1 MREIIATGKDTE
13 EAIETGLK
21 ELNVSREDVN
31 IEIIET
37 SNKGLFGIFGQKDA
51 KVKITLLGEETEIEN
66 PVSKVA
72 DEDVLLRTKNFVITV
87 LLKMGIDSDCEIEMK
102 ENNRIE
108 MKLSGENMGMV
119 IGRRGE
125 TLDALQ
131 HVVQLYVNKEFEEYY
146 KVTVDTEDYRKKRE
160 EALTN
165 LAHGLAKKVI
175 RTRKEIVLEP
185 MKPYERRIIH
195 TALQNYNK
203 VKTHSIGEEPNRKL
217 VVSFKYTPKKTEE
230 E

>member
-1 MREIIATGKDTE
+1 MQEIITTGKNTE
-13 EAIETGLK
+13 EAIEAALLK
-21 ELNVSREDVN
+21 LNASREEVD
-31 IEIIET
+31 IEILET
-37 SNKGLFGIFGQKDA
+37 SNKGFLGIFGQKDA
-51 KVKITLLGEETEIEN
+51 KVKVTINEDPTEKIIDFTVTLLE
-66 PVSKVA
+66 
-72 DEDVLLRTKNFVITV
+72 
-87 LLKMGIDSDCEIEMK
+87 KMGIKSTVEIEVK
-102 ENNRIE
+102 ENNRMNIT
-108 MKLSGENMGMV
+108 LSGDDMGII

-125 TLDALQ
+125 TLDAVQ
-131 HVVQLYVNKEFEEYY
+131 HIVQLYVNKEY
-146 KVTVDTEDYRKKRE
+146 KEFYKISVDTENYRTKRE

-217 VVSFKYTPKKTEE
+217 VVSYKYPAKNKDEE
-230 E
+230 

>member
-13 EAIETGLK
+13 EAIETGLM

-37 SNKGLFGIFGQKDA
+37 SNKGLLGIFGQKDA
-51 KVKITLLGEETEIEN
+51 KVKITLLGEETEAKKDA
-66 PVSKVA
+66 PKVA
-72 DEDVLLRTKNFVITV
+72 DEDVLLQTKNFVITV
-87 LLKMGIDSDCEIEMK
+87 LLKMGIDSNCEIVMND
-102 ENNRIE
+102 NNRIE
-108 MKLSGENMGMV
+108 IELSGENMGMV

-146 KVTVDTEDYRKKRE
+146 KVTIDTEDYRKKRE
-160 EALTN
+160 EALIN

-217 VVSFKYTPKKTEE
+217 VVSFKYPAKKTEE
-230 E
+230 

>member
-13 EAIETGLK
+13 QAIEAGLL
-21 ELNVSREDVN
+21 ELNVAREDVK
-31 IEIIET
+31 IEILET
-37 SNKGLFGIFGQKDA
+37 SNKGLFGLFGQKDA
-51 KVKITLLGEETEIEN
+51 KVRIIVEGNDSEVSEKTESFILG
-66 PVSKVA
+66 
-72 DEDVLLRTKNFVITV
+72 VLAR
-87 LLKMGIDSDCEIEMK
+87 MGITATAKIELK

-108 MKLSGENMGMV
+108 ISLEGENMGMV

-131 HVVQLYVNKEFEEYY
+131 HIVQLYVNKEFESFY
-146 KVTVDTEDYRKKRE
+146 KVNVDTEDYRAKRE
-160 EALTN
+160 EALTQ

-175 RTRKEIVLEP
+175 RTRKEVVLEP

-217 VVSFKYTPKKTEE
+217 VVSFKFPNKKAEAEETTEE
-230 E
+230 

>member
-1 MREIIATGKDTE
+1 MQEIITTGKNTE
-13 EAIETGLK
+13 EAIEAALLK
-21 ELNVSREDVN
+21 LNASREDVD
-31 IEIIET
+31 IEILET
-37 SNKGLFGIFGQKDA
+37 SNKGFLGIFGQKDA
-51 KVKITLLGEETEIEN
+51 KVKVTISESPSEKIADFTVTLLE
-66 PVSKVA
+66 
-72 DEDVLLRTKNFVITV
+72 
-87 LLKMGIDSDCEIEMK
+87 KMGIKSTVEIEIE
-102 ENNRIE
+102 ENNRMNIT
-108 MKLSGENMGMV
+108 LSGDDMGII

-125 TLDALQ
+125 TLDAVQ
-131 HVVQLYVNKEFEEYY
+131 HIVQLYVNKEY
-146 KVTVDTEDYRKKRE
+146 KEFYKISVDTENYRTKRE

-217 VVSFKYTPKKTEE
+217 VVSYKYPAKNKDEE
-230 E
+230 

>member
-13 EAIETGLK
+13 EAIETGLM

-51 KVKITLLGEETEIEN
+51 KVKITLLGEETETKKDA
-66 PVSKVA
+66 PKVA
-72 DEDVLLRTKNFVITV
+72 DEDVLLQTKNFVITV
-87 LLKMGIDSDCEIEMK
+87 LLKMGIDSNCEIVIND
-102 ENNRIE
+102 NNRIE
-108 MKLSGENMGMV
+108 IELSGENMGMV

-146 KVTVDTEDYRKKRE
+146 KVTIDTEDYRKKRE
-160 EALTN
+160 EALIN

-217 VVSFKYTPKKTEE
+217 VVSFKYPAKKTEE
-230 E
+230 

>member
-13 EAIETGLK
+13 EAIETGLM

-51 KVKITLLGEETEIEN
+51 KVKITLLGEEPETKKDA
-66 PVSKVA
+66 PKVA
-72 DEDVLLRTKNFVITV
+72 DEDVLLQTKNFVITV
-87 LLKMGIDSDCEIEMK
+87 LLKMGIDSNCEIVMND
-102 ENNRIE
+102 NNRIE
-108 MKLSGENMGMV
+108 IELSGENMGMV

-146 KVTVDTEDYRKKRE
+146 KVTIDTEDYRKKRE
-160 EALTN
+160 EALIN

-217 VVSFKYTPKKTEE
+217 VVSFKYTPKKAEE

>member
-1 MREIIATGKDTE
+1 MQEIIATGKDTE
-13 EAIETGLK
+13 EAIENALIK
-21 ELNVSREDVN
+21 LNADREDVN
-31 IEIIET
+31 IEILET
-37 SNKGLFGIFGQKDA
+37 SNKGFLGIFGQKDA
-51 KVKITLLGEETEIEN
+51 KVKVTVNEN
-66 PVSKVA
+66 PIEKIVDFTEK
-72 DEDVLLRTKNFVITV
+72 LLE
-87 LLKMGIDSDCEIEMK
+87 KMGITSTAEVEIK
-102 ENNRIE
+102 ENNRVSIL
-108 MKLSGENMGMV
+108 LSGDDMGII

-125 TLDALQ
+125 TLDAVQ
-131 HVVQLYVNKEFEEYY
+131 HIIQLYVNKEY
-146 KVTVDTEDYRKKRE
+146 KEFYKITVDTENYRTKRE
-160 EALTN
+160 EALKN

-217 VVSFKYTPKKTEE
+217 VVSYKYPEKKVDTEKIYE

>member
-51 KVKITLLGEETEIEN
+51 KVKITLLGEDTEPEKTA
-66 PVSKVA
+66 VKVA
-72 DEDVLLRTKNFVITV
+72 DEEVLLRTKNFVVTV
-87 LLKMGIDSDCEIEMK
+87 LLKMSIVSDCEILMK

-108 MKLSGENMGMV
+108 ITLSGENMGMV

-146 KVTVDTEDYRKKRE
+146 KVTIDTEDYRKKRE
-160 EALTN
+160 EALIN

-217 VVSFKYTPKKTEE
+217 VVSFKYTPKKSEE
-230 E
+230 

>member
-1 MREIIATGKDTE
+1 MKEVIATGKNTE
-13 EAIETGLK
+13 EAIESALL
-21 ELNVSREDVN
+21 ELNAKREDVN
-31 IEIIET
+31 IEVMET

-51 KVKITLLGEETEIEN
+51 KVKVTVNVDPTEKIVE
-66 PVSKVA
+66 
-72 DEDVLLRTKNFVITV
+72 FVGGIME
-87 LLKMGIDSDCEIEMK
+87 KMGITAQVETELK
-102 ENNRIE
+102 ENNRIYINIV
-108 MKLSGENMGMV
+108 GDDMGII

-131 HVVQLYVNKEFEEYY
+131 HIIQLYVNKEYEEFY
-146 KVTVDTEDYRKKRE
+146 KVTVDTENYRTKRE

-165 LAHGLAKKVI
+165 LAQGLAKRVI

-217 VVSFKYTPKKTEE
+217 VVSYKYPAKKTEE
-230 E
+230 